1 MRAGTKCV
9 DSGHKVFEMI
19 DWDTASELDM
29 FVDDDEFQAG
39 TEWDCCEGVGRVEGC
54 KVREHLVRASKVA
67 KSLDDR
73 YI

>member
-1 MRAGTKCV
+1 MV

-29 FVDDDEFQAG
+29 FLNDDEFQAG
-39 TEWDCCEGVGRVEGC
+39 MWWSCCDALGNGEGC

-67 KSLDDR
+67 KALDDR
-73 YI
+73 YV